1 MTPGGLAKSMA
12 MAAVIAATAFAL
24 LSATGRKPA
33 LYSVAAAELSHPTA
47 SAAPQGRM
55 LVAAETE
62 ASPASSDGEPSLSE
76 ASVGAGSLSE
86 DETPTLAVL
95 REIGRSE
102 ERRVGKE
109 CVGTG
114 RSRWSPYH

>member
-24 LSATGRKPA
+24 LSATVRKPA

-86 DETPTLAVL
+86 DETPTL
-95 REIGRSE
+95 RSE

-109 CVGTG
+109 RVSTC